1 MSNEFVLYLYSFVGS
16 LSILFGSN
24 FLIRSHKLIVS
35 KILGIHLIIVGYL
48 ILASFF
54 LRPENILIQPHL
66 FRTITPFHYALPPL
80 NFLFF
85 WYLFNPN
92 ERFNKYLFF
101 LFTPFIFQLLE
112 YTPFY
117 LSSRDNKI
125 NELKWVIAK
134 DNLFEFNPDFMWV
147 NPVYHNYLK
156 FLLAV
161 IFFLF
166 TIVYFVR
173 FKKDKKY
180 QNSFKNQLFNF
191 LVIGQLIFRMGLIL
205 YSSFL
210 FFYTE
215 IGKVDSPNY
224 ILLGEIFNCF
234 YLAIHPYL
242 LDNKTFA
249 EELNLPRMIIQD
261 KSLIYEDVRLNSVV
275 TEIDE
280 YFKESQVFLK
290 SQLTVKMVAKFTGY
304 SHLLISKSIKFKYGI
319 NFREYLNKHR
329 ISYFEKLL
337 LNPEILSKFPIDT
350 LIKDSGFGARQSFYS
365 TFKKEKGCSPKEYL
379 SSLNRL

>member
-1 MSNEFVLYLYSFVGS
+1 MSHEFAVHLYSFLSS

-24 FLIRSHKLIVS
+24 FLIRSNKLTVS

-48 ILASFF
+48 IFASFF
-54 LRPENILIQPHL
+54 MRPENILIQPHL
-66 FRTITPFHYALPPL
+66 FRTIAPFHYALPPL

-92 ERFNKYLFF
+92 ERFNKYYFF
-101 LFTPFIFQLLE
+101 LFTPFIFQILE

-125 NELKWVIAK
+125 NEIKRVISK
-134 DNLFEFNPDFMWV
+134 DNFFEFNYDFMWV
-147 NPVYHNYLK
+147 NPIYHNYLK
-156 FLLAV
+156 FLIAV
-161 IFFLF
+161 IFCLF

-173 FKKDKKY
+173 FKKDKRY
-180 QNSFKNQLFNF
+180 QNSFKNPLFNF
-191 LVIGQLIFRMGLIL
+191 LVIGQLIFRVGLIL

-210 FFYTE
+210 FFFTE
-215 IGKVDSPNY
+215 LGKVNSPNF

-242 LDNKTFA
+242 LDNETFSK
-249 EELNLPRMIIQD
+249 ELNLQRVIIQD
-261 KSLIYEDVRLNSVV
+261 KSLISRDMRLNSVI

-290 SQLTVKMVAKFTGY
+290 SRLTIKMVAKFTGY
-304 SHLLISKSIKFKYGI
+304 SHLFISESIKFKYGI

-337 LNPEILSKFPIDT
+337 LDPEIISKFPIDI
-350 LIKDSGFGARQSFYS
+350 LIKDSGFGARQSFY
-365 TFKKEKGCSPKEYL
+365 TAFKKEKGCSPKEYL
-379 SSLNRL
+379 SSLNK